1 MLKQLKRKGILA
13 LACVISIFSMSVCAF
28 AKPDWPLDTG
38 CQSEAGIVMD
48 LDSGAVLF
56 AQNIH
61 VQEYPASIT
70 KLLTAL
76 VVVEN
81 ASMDEQGTL
90 SQDAVYNVESGSGN
104 KLQLEEGDVLSVKDC
119 LYVMLIQSSNQAA
132 NALAEHVG
140 GSREAFAD
148 MMNEKAASLGC
159 RESHFVNPSGLNDP
173 EQLTSAY
180 DMAQIGAAVFGNPTL
195 LEICSTTSATLPPT
209 INNPNGRTYSME
221 HKLVVTGDSS
231 DENYY
236 PSAVAGKTGYTS
248 LAGQTLVTYAE
259 QDGRRQVAVTLKST
273 QRTHYSDTKTILDFG
288 FARFKNVSVAENETD
303 YVTGEEPVT
312 IGDET
317 YSPSDLYL
325 DEKAVV
331 TLPNDAQ
338 FSDADKYLQTEIPAS
353 HPEGAVGR
361 IIYTYNDRQIG
372 VAWVYSTKAAS
383 APVSAEDGT
392 DNETAGSENTTD
404 AAKTG
409 TSSTADKEKKPLKLT
424 KATYI
429 AAGAGVVVLLI
440 AAAVIWFMIQ
450 RKQEEERMRV
460 LREKRRKRLADM
472 GCSEEEF
479 ERLVNERKNALRERT
494 MPEPDDDD
502 GSGDEVSDHSEDLPE
517 EYPDDEYD
525 SWEDEHEDD
534 LDDPEEDTDDREK
547 ERKDHYRDADD
558 EDIMLQKEL
567 AEEVRSSMLGR
578 KKKTTKKDTDDDI
591 EFIDL

>member
-81 ASMDEQGTL
+81 ASMDEQVTF
-90 SQDAVYNVESGSGN
+90 SHDAVYNVESGSGN

-119 LYVMLIQSSNQAA
+119 LYVMLLQSSNQAA

-353 HPEGAVGR
+353 HPEGAVAR

-460 LREKRRKRLADM
+460 LREKRRKRLAEM

-534 LDDPEEDTDDREK
+534 LDDPDEK
-547 ERKDHYRDADD
+547 EDVPG
-558 EDIMLQKEL
+558 ED
-567 AEEVRSSMLGR
+567 R
-578 KKKTTKKDTDDDI
+578 
-591 EFIDL
+591 

>member
-81 ASMDEQGTL
+81 TSMDEQVTF
-90 SQDAVYNVESGSGN
+90 SHDAVYNVESGSGN

-119 LYVMLIQSSNQAA
+119 LYVMLLQSSNQAA

-353 HPEGAVGR
+353 HPEGAVGS

-534 LDDPEEDTDDREK
+534 LDDPDEK
-547 ERKDHYRDADD
+547 EDVPG
-558 EDIMLQKEL
+558 ED
-567 AEEVRSSMLGR
+567 R
-578 KKKTTKKDTDDDI
+578 
-591 EFIDL
+591 

>member
-81 ASMDEQGTL
+81 ASMDEQVTF
-90 SQDAVYNVESGSGN
+90 SHDAVYNVESGSGN

-119 LYVMLIQSSNQAA
+119 LYVMLLQSSNQAA

-140 GSREAFAD
+140 GSRETFAD

-273 QRTHYSDTKTILDFG
+273 QRTHYSDTKTLLDFG

-353 HPEGAVGR
+353 HPEGAVAR

-494 MPEPDDDD
+494 MSEPDEND
-502 GSGDEVSDHSEDLPE
+502 GSGDEVSDHSEDLSE

-534 LDDPEEDTDDREK
+534 LDDPDEK
-547 ERKDHYRDADD
+547 EDVPG
-558 EDIMLQKEL
+558 ED
-567 AEEVRSSMLGR
+567 R
-578 KKKTTKKDTDDDI
+578 
-591 EFIDL
+591 

>member
-81 ASMDEQGTL
+81 TSMDEQVTF
-90 SQDAVYNVESGSGN
+90 SHDAVYNVESGSGN

-119 LYVMLIQSSNQAA
+119 LYVMLLQSSNQAA

-353 HPEGAVGR
+353 HPEGAVAR

-383 APVSAEDGT
+383 APVSAEDGP

-494 MPEPDDDD
+494 MSEPDEND

-534 LDDPEEDTDDREK
+534 LDDPDEK
-547 ERKDHYRDADD
+547 EDVPG
-558 EDIMLQKEL
+558 ED
-567 AEEVRSSMLGR
+567 R
-578 KKKTTKKDTDDDI
+578 
-591 EFIDL
+591 

>member
-81 ASMDEQGTL
+81 ASMDEQVTF
-90 SQDAVYNVESGSGN
+90 SHDAVYNVESGSGN

-119 LYVMLIQSSNQAA
+119 LYVMLLQSSNQAA
-132 NALAEHVG
+132 NALAEHVC
-140 GSREAFAD
+140 GSRETFAD

-288 FARFKNVSVAENETD
+288 FARFKNVSVAENETN

-353 HPEGAVGR
+353 HPEGAVAR

-494 MPEPDDDD
+494 MSEPDDDD

-534 LDDPEEDTDDREK
+534 LDDPDEK
-547 ERKDHYRDADD
+547 EDVPG
-558 EDIMLQKEL
+558 ED
-567 AEEVRSSMLGR
+567 R
-578 KKKTTKKDTDDDI
+578 
-591 EFIDL
+591 

>member
-81 ASMDEQGTL
+81 ASMDEQVTF
-90 SQDAVYNVESGSGN
+90 SHDAVYNVESGSGN

-119 LYVMLIQSSNQAA
+119 LYVMLLQSSNQAA

-353 HPEGAVGR
+353 HPEGAVAR

-494 MPEPDDDD
+494 MSEPDEND

-534 LDDPEEDTDDREK
+534 LDDPDEK
-547 ERKDHYRDADD
+547 EDVPG
-558 EDIMLQKEL
+558 ED
-567 AEEVRSSMLGR
+567 R
-578 KKKTTKKDTDDDI
+578 
-591 EFIDL
+591 

>member
-81 ASMDEQGTL
+81 ASMDEQVTF
-90 SQDAVYNVESGSGN
+90 SHDAVYNVESGSGN

-119 LYVMLIQSSNQAA
+119 LYVMLLQSSNQAA

-303 YVTGEEPVT
+303 YVTGEEAVT

-392 DNETAGSENTTD
+392 DNETASSENTTD

-534 LDDPEEDTDDREK
+534 LDDPDEK
-547 ERKDHYRDADD
+547 EDVPG
-558 EDIMLQKEL
+558 ED
-567 AEEVRSSMLGR
+567 R
-578 KKKTTKKDTDDDI
+578 
-591 EFIDL
+591 

>member
-81 ASMDEQGTL
+81 ASMDEQVTF
-90 SQDAVYNVESGSGN
+90 SHDAVYNVESGSGN

-119 LYVMLIQSSNQAA
+119 LYVMLLQSSNQAA

-534 LDDPEEDTDDREK
+534 LDDLDEK
-547 ERKDHYRDADD
+547 EDVPG
-558 EDIMLQKEL
+558 ED
-567 AEEVRSSMLGR
+567 R
-578 KKKTTKKDTDDDI
+578 
-591 EFIDL
+591 

>member
-81 ASMDEQGTL
+81 ASMDEQVTF
-90 SQDAVYNVESGSGN
+90 SHDAVYNVESGSGN

-119 LYVMLIQSSNQAA
+119 LYVMLLQSSNQAA

-517 EYPDDEYD
+517 EHPDDEYD

-534 LDDPEEDTDDREK
+534 LDDPDEK
-547 ERKDHYRDADD
+547 EDVPG
-558 EDIMLQKEL
+558 ED
-567 AEEVRSSMLGR
+567 R
-578 KKKTTKKDTDDDI
+578 
-591 EFIDL
+591 

>member
-28 AKPDWPLDTG
+28 AKSDWPLDTG

-81 ASMDEQGTL
+81 ASMDEQVTF
-90 SQDAVYNVESGSGN
+90 SHDAVYNVESGSGN

-119 LYVMLIQSSNQAA
+119 LYVMLLQSSNQAA

-534 LDDPEEDTDDREK
+534 LDDPDEK
-547 ERKDHYRDADD
+547 EDVPG
-558 EDIMLQKEL
+558 ED
-567 AEEVRSSMLGR
+567 R
-578 KKKTTKKDTDDDI
+578 
-591 EFIDL
+591 

>member
-13 LACVISIFSMSVCAF
+13 LVCVISIFSMSVCAF

-81 ASMDEQGTL
+81 ASMDEQVTF
-90 SQDAVYNVESGSGN
+90 SHDAVYNVESGSGN

-119 LYVMLIQSSNQAA
+119 LYVMLLQSSNQAA

-140 GSREAFAD
+140 GSRETFAD

-353 HPEGAVGR
+353 HPEGAVAR

-534 LDDPEEDTDDREK
+534 LDDPDEK
-547 ERKDHYRDADD
+547 EDVPG
-558 EDIMLQKEL
+558 ED
-567 AEEVRSSMLGR
+567 R
-578 KKKTTKKDTDDDI
+578 
-591 EFIDL
+591 

>member
-76 VVVEN
+76 VVVEK
-81 ASMDEQGTL
+81 ASMDEQVTF
-90 SQDAVYNVESGSGN
+90 SHDAVYNVESGSGN

-119 LYVMLIQSSNQAA
+119 LYVMLLQSSNQAA

-353 HPEGAVGR
+353 HPEGAVAR

-383 APVSAEDGT
+383 APVSAEDGP

-494 MPEPDDDD
+494 MSEPDEND

-534 LDDPEEDTDDREK
+534 LDDPDEK
-547 ERKDHYRDADD
+547 EDVPG
-558 EDIMLQKEL
+558 ED
-567 AEEVRSSMLGR
+567 R
-578 KKKTTKKDTDDDI
+578 
-591 EFIDL
+591 

>member
-81 ASMDEQGTL
+81 ASMDEQVTF
-90 SQDAVYNVESGSGN
+90 SHDAVYNVESGSGN

-119 LYVMLIQSSNQAA
+119 LYVMLLQSSNQAA

-180 DMAQIGAAVFGNPTL
+180 DMAQIGAAVFGNPAL

-303 YVTGEEPVT
+303 YVTGEEAVT

-392 DNETAGSENTTD
+392 DNETASSENTTD

-494 MPEPDDDD
+494 MPEPDEEEPEND

-534 LDDPEEDTDDREK
+534 LDDPDEK
-547 ERKDHYRDADD
+547 EDVPG
-558 EDIMLQKEL
+558 ED
-567 AEEVRSSMLGR
+567 R
-578 KKKTTKKDTDDDI
+578 
-591 EFIDL
+591 

>member
-81 ASMDEQGTL
+81 ASMDEQVTF
-90 SQDAVYNVESGSGN
+90 SHDAVYNVESGSGN

-119 LYVMLIQSSNQAA
+119 LYVMLLQSSNQAA

-353 HPEGAVGR
+353 HPEGAVAR
-361 IIYTYNDRQIG
+361 IIHTYNDRQIG

-534 LDDPEEDTDDREK
+534 LDDPDEK
-547 ERKDHYRDADD
+547 EDVPG
-558 EDIMLQKEL
+558 ED
-567 AEEVRSSMLGR
+567 R
-578 KKKTTKKDTDDDI
+578 
-591 EFIDL
+591 

>member
-81 ASMDEQGTL
+81 ASMDEQVTF
-90 SQDAVYNVESGSGN
+90 SHDAVYNVESGSGN

-119 LYVMLIQSSNQAA
+119 LYVMLLQSSNQAA

-180 DMAQIGAAVFGNPTL
+180 DMAQIGAAVFGNPAL

-353 HPEGAVGR
+353 HPEGAVAR

-494 MPEPDDDD
+494 MPEPDEEEPEND

-534 LDDPEEDTDDREK
+534 LDDPDEK
-547 ERKDHYRDADD
+547 EDVPG
-558 EDIMLQKEL
+558 ED
-567 AEEVRSSMLGR
+567 R
-578 KKKTTKKDTDDDI
+578 
-591 EFIDL
+591 

>member
-1 MLKQLKRKGILA
+1 MMLKQLKRKGILA

-81 ASMDEQGTL
+81 ASMDEQVTF
-90 SQDAVYNVESGSGN
+90 SHDAVYNVESGSGN

-119 LYVMLIQSSNQAA
+119 LYVMLLQSSNQAA

-353 HPEGAVGR
+353 HPEGAVAR

-494 MPEPDDDD
+494 MSEPDEND
-502 GSGDEVSDHSEDLPE
+502 GSGDEVSDHSEDLSE

-534 LDDPEEDTDDREK
+534 LDDPDEK
-547 ERKDHYRDADD
+547 EDVPG
-558 EDIMLQKEL
+558 ED
-567 AEEVRSSMLGR
+567 R
-578 KKKTTKKDTDDDI
+578 
-591 EFIDL
+591 

>member
-81 ASMDEQGTL
+81 ASMDEQVTF
-90 SQDAVYNVESGSGN
+90 SHDAVYNVESGSGN

-119 LYVMLIQSSNQAA
+119 LYVMLLQSSNQAA

-353 HPEGAVGR
+353 HPEGAVAR

-409 TSSTADKEKKPLKLT
+409 TSSTADKKKKPLKLT

-534 LDDPEEDTDDREK
+534 LDDPDEK
-547 ERKDHYRDADD
+547 EDVPG
-558 EDIMLQKEL
+558 ED
-567 AEEVRSSMLGR
+567 R
-578 KKKTTKKDTDDDI
+578 
-591 EFIDL
+591 

>member
-81 ASMDEQGTL
+81 ASMDEQVTF
-90 SQDAVYNVESGSGN
+90 SHNAVYNVESGSGN

-119 LYVMLIQSSNQAA
+119 LYVMLLQSSNQAA

-534 LDDPEEDTDDREK
+534 LDDPDEK
-547 ERKDHYRDADD
+547 EDVPG
-558 EDIMLQKEL
+558 ED
-567 AEEVRSSMLGR
+567 R
-578 KKKTTKKDTDDDI
+578 
-591 EFIDL
+591 

>member
-81 ASMDEQGTL
+81 ASMDEQVTF
-90 SQDAVYNVESGSGN
+90 SHDAVYNVESGSGN

-119 LYVMLIQSSNQAA
+119 LYVMLLQSSNQAA

-353 HPEGAVGR
+353 HPEGAVAR

-440 AAAVIWFMIQ
+440 VAAVIWFMIQ

-494 MPEPDDDD
+494 MPEPDDD

-534 LDDPEEDTDDREK
+534 LDDPDEK
-547 ERKDHYRDADD
+547 EDVPG
-558 EDIMLQKEL
+558 ED
-567 AEEVRSSMLGR
+567 R
-578 KKKTTKKDTDDDI
+578 
-591 EFIDL
+591 

>member
-81 ASMDEQGTL
+81 ASMDEQVTF
-90 SQDAVYNVESGSGN
+90 SHDAVYNVESGSGN

-119 LYVMLIQSSNQAA
+119 LYVMLLQSSNQAA

-424 KATYI
+424 QATYI

-534 LDDPEEDTDDREK
+534 LDDPDEK
-547 ERKDHYRDADD
+547 EDVPG
-558 EDIMLQKEL
+558 ED
-567 AEEVRSSMLGR
+567 R
-578 KKKTTKKDTDDDI
+578 
-591 EFIDL
+591 

>member
-81 ASMDEQGTL
+81 ASMDEQVTF
-90 SQDAVYNVESGSGN
+90 SHDAVYNVESGSGN

-119 LYVMLIQSSNQAA
+119 LYVMLLQSSNQAA

-353 HPEGAVGR
+353 HPEGTVAR

-494 MPEPDDDD
+494 MPEPNDD

-534 LDDPEEDTDDREK
+534 LDDPDEK
-547 ERKDHYRDADD
+547 EDVPG
-558 EDIMLQKEL
+558 ED
-567 AEEVRSSMLGR
+567 R
-578 KKKTTKKDTDDDI
+578 
-591 EFIDL
+591 

>member
-81 ASMDEQGTL
+81 ASMDEQVTF
-90 SQDAVYNVESGSGN
+90 SHDAVYNVESGSGN

-119 LYVMLIQSSNQAA
+119 LYVMLLQSSNQAA

-140 GSREAFAD
+140 GSRETFAD

-353 HPEGAVGR
+353 HPEGAVAR

-502 GSGDEVSDHSEDLPE
+502 GSGDEVSDHSEDLSE

-534 LDDPEEDTDDREK
+534 LDDPDEK
-547 ERKDHYRDADD
+547 EDVPG
-558 EDIMLQKEL
+558 ED
-567 AEEVRSSMLGR
+567 R
-578 KKKTTKKDTDDDI
+578 
-591 EFIDL
+591 

>member
-81 ASMDEQGTL
+81 ASMDEQVTF
-90 SQDAVYNVESGSGN
+90 SHDAVYNVESGSGN

-119 LYVMLIQSSNQAA
+119 LYVMLLQSSNQAA

-353 HPEGAVGR
+353 HPEGAVAR

-429 AAGAGVVVLLI
+429 AAGVGVVVLLI

-494 MPEPDDDD
+494 MSEPDDDD

-534 LDDPEEDTDDREK
+534 LDDPDEK
-547 ERKDHYRDADD
+547 EDVPG
-558 EDIMLQKEL
+558 ED
-567 AEEVRSSMLGR
+567 R
-578 KKKTTKKDTDDDI
+578 
-591 EFIDL
+591 

>member
-13 LACVISIFSMSVCAF
+13 LVCVISIFSMSVCAF

-81 ASMDEQGTL
+81 ASMDEQVTF
-90 SQDAVYNVESGSGN
+90 SHDAVYNVESGSGN

-119 LYVMLIQSSNQAA
+119 LYVMLLQSSNQAA

-353 HPEGAVGR
+353 HPEGAVAR

-494 MPEPDDDD
+494 MPEPDDD

-534 LDDPEEDTDDREK
+534 LDDPDEK
-547 ERKDHYRDADD
+547 EDVPG
-558 EDIMLQKEL
+558 ED
-567 AEEVRSSMLGR
+567 R
-578 KKKTTKKDTDDDI
+578 
-591 EFIDL
+591 

>member
-81 ASMDEQGTL
+81 ASMDEQVTF
-90 SQDAVYNVESGSGN
+90 SHDAVYNVESGSGN

-119 LYVMLIQSSNQAA
+119 LYVMLLQSSNQAA

-148 MMNEKAASLGC
+148 MMNEKQASLGC

-353 HPEGAVGR
+353 HPEGAVAR

-534 LDDPEEDTDDREK
+534 LDDPDEK
-547 ERKDHYRDADD
+547 EDVPG
-558 EDIMLQKEL
+558 ED
-567 AEEVRSSMLGR
+567 R
-578 KKKTTKKDTDDDI
+578 
-591 EFIDL
+591 

>member
-81 ASMDEQGTL
+81 ASMDEQVTF
-90 SQDAVYNVESGSGN
+90 SHDAVYNVESGSGN

-119 LYVMLIQSSNQAA
+119 LYVMLLQSSNQAA

-494 MPEPDDDD
+494 MSEPDDDD

-534 LDDPEEDTDDREK
+534 LDDPDEK
-547 ERKDHYRDADD
+547 EDVPG
-558 EDIMLQKEL
+558 ED
-567 AEEVRSSMLGR
+567 R
-578 KKKTTKKDTDDDI
+578 
-591 EFIDL
+591 

>member
-81 ASMDEQGTL
+81 TSMYEQVTF
-90 SQDAVYNVESGSGN
+90 SHDAVYNVESGSGN

-119 LYVMLIQSSNQAA
+119 LYVMLLQSSNQAA

-353 HPEGAVGR
+353 HPEGAVAR

-383 APVSAEDGT
+383 APVSAEDGP

-494 MPEPDDDD
+494 MSEPDEND

-534 LDDPEEDTDDREK
+534 LDDPDEK
-547 ERKDHYRDADD
+547 EDVPG
-558 EDIMLQKEL
+558 ED
-567 AEEVRSSMLGR
+567 R
-578 KKKTTKKDTDDDI
+578 
-591 EFIDL
+591 

>member
-1 MLKQLKRKGILA
+1 MLKQLKRKSILA

-81 ASMDEQGTL
+81 ASMDEQVTF
-90 SQDAVYNVESGSGN
+90 SHDAVYNVESGSGN

-119 LYVMLIQSSNQAA
+119 LYVMLLQSSNQAA

-140 GSREAFAD
+140 GSRETFAD

-353 HPEGAVGR
+353 HPEGAVAR

-494 MPEPDDDD
+494 MSEPDEND
-502 GSGDEVSDHSEDLPE
+502 GSGDEVSDHSEDLSE

-534 LDDPEEDTDDREK
+534 LDDPDEK
-547 ERKDHYRDADD
+547 EDVPG
-558 EDIMLQKEL
+558 ED
-567 AEEVRSSMLGR
+567 R
-578 KKKTTKKDTDDDI
+578 
-591 EFIDL
+591 

>member
-81 ASMDEQGTL
+81 ASMDEQVTF
-90 SQDAVYNVESGSGN
+90 SHDAVYNVESGSGN

-119 LYVMLIQSSNQAA
+119 LYVMLLQSSNQAA

-534 LDDPEEDTDDREK
+534 LDDPDEK
-547 ERKDHYRDADD
+547 EDVPV
-558 EDIMLQKEL
+558 ED
-567 AEEVRSSMLGR
+567 R
-578 KKKTTKKDTDDDI
+578 
-591 EFIDL
+591 

>member
-81 ASMDEQGTL
+81 TSMDEQVTF
-90 SQDAVYNVESGSGN
+90 SHDAVYNVESGSGN

-119 LYVMLIQSSNQAA
+119 LYVMLLQSSNQAA

-273 QRTHYSDTKTILDFG
+273 QRTHYSDTKTILNFG

-353 HPEGAVGR
+353 HPEGAVAR

-534 LDDPEEDTDDREK
+534 LDDPDEK
-547 ERKDHYRDADD
+547 EDVPG
-558 EDIMLQKEL
+558 ED
-567 AEEVRSSMLGR
+567 R
-578 KKKTTKKDTDDDI
+578 
-591 EFIDL
+591 

>member
-1 MLKQLKRKGILA
+1 MLNQLKRKGILA

-81 ASMDEQGTL
+81 ASMDEQVTF
-90 SQDAVYNVESGSGN
+90 SHDAVYNVESGSGN

-119 LYVMLIQSSNQAA
+119 LYVMLLQSSNQAA

-353 HPEGAVGR
+353 HPEGAVAR

-534 LDDPEEDTDDREK
+534 LDDPDEK
-547 ERKDHYRDADD
+547 EDVPG
-558 EDIMLQKEL
+558 ED
-567 AEEVRSSMLGR
+567 R
-578 KKKTTKKDTDDDI
+578 
-591 EFIDL
+591 

>member
-81 ASMDEQGTL
+81 TSMDEQVTF
-90 SQDAVYNVESGSGN
+90 SHDAVYNVESESGN

-119 LYVMLIQSSNQAA
+119 LYVMLLQSSNQAA

-494 MPEPDDDD
+494 MPEPDDD

-534 LDDPEEDTDDREK
+534 LDDPDEK
-547 ERKDHYRDADD
+547 EDVPG
-558 EDIMLQKEL
+558 ED
-567 AEEVRSSMLGR
+567 R
-578 KKKTTKKDTDDDI
+578 
-591 EFIDL
+591 

>member
-81 ASMDEQGTL
+81 ASMDEQVTF
-90 SQDAVYNVESGSGN
+90 SHDAVYNVESGSGN

-119 LYVMLIQSSNQAA
+119 LYVMLLQSSNQAA
-132 NALAEHVG
+132 NSLAEHVG

-353 HPEGAVGR
+353 HPEGAVAR

-494 MPEPDDDD
+494 MSEPDDDD

-534 LDDPEEDTDDREK
+534 LDDPDEK
-547 ERKDHYRDADD
+547 EDVPG
-558 EDIMLQKEL
+558 ED
-567 AEEVRSSMLGR
+567 R
-578 KKKTTKKDTDDDI
+578 
-591 EFIDL
+591 

>member
-13 LACVISIFSMSVCAF
+13 LACVISIFSMSVFAF

-81 ASMDEQGTL
+81 ASMDEQVTF
-90 SQDAVYNVESGSGN
+90 SHDAVYNVESGSGN

-119 LYVMLIQSSNQAA
+119 LYVMLLQSSNQAA

-353 HPEGAVGR
+353 HPEGAVAR

-494 MPEPDDDD
+494 MSEPDEND

-534 LDDPEEDTDDREK
+534 LDDPDEK
-547 ERKDHYRDADD
+547 EDVPG
-558 EDIMLQKEL
+558 ED
-567 AEEVRSSMLGR
+567 R
-578 KKKTTKKDTDDDI
+578 
-591 EFIDL
+591 

>member
-81 ASMDEQGTL
+81 ASMDEQVTF
-90 SQDAVYNVESGSGN
+90 SHDAVYNVESGSGN

-119 LYVMLIQSSNQAA
+119 LYVMLLQSSNQAA

-140 GSREAFAD
+140 GSRETFAD

-494 MPEPDDDD
+494 MPEPDDD

-534 LDDPEEDTDDREK
+534 PDEK
-547 ERKDHYRDADD
+547 EDVPG
-558 EDIMLQKEL
+558 ED
-567 AEEVRSSMLGR
+567 R
-578 KKKTTKKDTDDDI
+578 
-591 EFIDL
+591 

>member
-81 ASMDEQGTL
+81 TSMDEQVTF
-90 SQDAVYNVESGSGN
+90 SHDAVYNVESGSGN

-119 LYVMLIQSSNQAA
+119 LYVMLLQSSNQAA

-273 QRTHYSDTKTILDFG
+273 QRTHHSDTKTILDFG

-353 HPEGAVGR
+353 HPEGAVAR

-534 LDDPEEDTDDREK
+534 LDDPDEK
-547 ERKDHYRDADD
+547 EDVPG
-558 EDIMLQKEL
+558 ED
-567 AEEVRSSMLGR
+567 R
-578 KKKTTKKDTDDDI
+578 
-591 EFIDL
+591 

>member
-81 ASMDEQGTL
+81 ASMDEQVTF
-90 SQDAVYNVESGSGN
+90 SHYAVYNVESGSGN

-119 LYVMLIQSSNQAA
+119 LYVMLLQSSNQAA

-353 HPEGAVGR
+353 HPEGAVAR

-494 MPEPDDDD
+494 MSEPDDDD

-534 LDDPEEDTDDREK
+534 LDDPDEK
-547 ERKDHYRDADD
+547 EDVPG
-558 EDIMLQKEL
+558 ED
-567 AEEVRSSMLGR
+567 R
-578 KKKTTKKDTDDDI
+578 
-591 EFIDL
+591 